1 VETQD
6 KDVIL
11 EGLSTVS
18 SHDEWTPLSISGHHP
33 KPRYEVRQISPFPI
47 RSFNTSIFL
56 FFYSTNKNLCNCS
69 MERLCCKIRCIYLV
83 GTIMG
88 VTLVTFRYAQL
99 NKTTH
104 KAISMHSKLSAMA
117 FKHVSHVAYAV
128 LLLLIKSA
136 LNRASHLIHSL
147 QSLSISLH
155 GCSRKKIL
163 FMVSKL
169 HLCESL

>member
-1 VETQD
+1 
-6 KDVIL
+6 
-11 EGLSTVS
+11 
-18 SHDEWTPLSISGHHP
+18 
-33 KPRYEVRQISPFPI
+33 
-47 RSFNTSIFL
+47 
-56 FFYSTNKNLCNCS
+56 

-155 GCSRKKIL
+155 GCSRKKKFSSWFLNFTFVNHCDVIC
-163 FMVSKL
+163 VSSNYMNLLCASLCQTCWAYRSFKL
-169 HLCESL
+169 EAKKIHLQALAIQISSESC